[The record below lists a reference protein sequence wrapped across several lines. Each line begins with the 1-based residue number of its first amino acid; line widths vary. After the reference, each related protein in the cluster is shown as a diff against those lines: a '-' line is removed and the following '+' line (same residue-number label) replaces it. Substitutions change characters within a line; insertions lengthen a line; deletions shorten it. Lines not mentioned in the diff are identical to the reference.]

1 MQRLASYL
9 FHFSR
14 YEEKLGKGWRTM
26 YIWNH
31 LPSMHALR
39 QISIHQKHINRAMER
54 LSSGM
59 RINRAADDPAGLAIS
74 EKMRAQ
80 IRGLSQAQRNA
91 QDGISLI
98 QTAEGSLQE
107 IHAVLQRARELSVQ
121 AANDTNTPED
131 RKKIQEEIDELLK
144 GLTQIAK
151 FSEFN
156 TIPLLDNRK
165 LNLQVGANAGQS
177 MELEMPNIS
186 LEQLGLLDVNVMDHE
201 KAGEAID
208 LFDKAIKL
216 VSSDRSRLGAYQ
228 NRLEHTLNHLSN
240 YEMNLVDAESR
251 IRSADMA
258 QEIMELTKHQILL
271 QVSLAILAQANQ
283 QQQLVLQLLTF

>member
-1 MQRLASYL
+1 
-9 FHFSR
+9 
-14 YEEKLGKGWRTM
+14 M
-26 YIWNH
+26 YIRH
-31 LPSMHALR
+31 HMPSYYALR
-39 QISIHQKHINRAMER
+39 QISLHQKHISRAMER

-80 IRGLSQAQRNA
+80 IRGLSQAQRNV

-98 QTAEGSLQE
+98 QTAEGSLNE
-107 IHAVLQRARELSVQ
+107 IHAILQRARELTVQ
-121 AANDTNTPED
+121 AGNDTNTEAD
-131 RKKIQEEIDELLK
+131 RKKIQDEIDQLLK
-144 GLTQIAK
+144 GLTQMAN
-151 FSEFN
+151 FTEFN

-165 LNLQVGANAGQS
+165 LHLQVGANTGQS

-186 LEQLGLLDVNVMDHE
+186 LEQLGLLDISVMDHE
-201 KAGEAID
+201 KAGEA
-208 LFDKAIKL
+208 LERFDKAIQS

-240 YEMNLVDAESR
+240 YEMNLVASESR

-258 QEIMELTKHQILL
+258 KEMMELTKHQLL
-271 QVSLAILAQANQ
+271 LHVSLVILAQANQ
-283 QQQLVLQLLTF
+283 QQQLVLQLLKF